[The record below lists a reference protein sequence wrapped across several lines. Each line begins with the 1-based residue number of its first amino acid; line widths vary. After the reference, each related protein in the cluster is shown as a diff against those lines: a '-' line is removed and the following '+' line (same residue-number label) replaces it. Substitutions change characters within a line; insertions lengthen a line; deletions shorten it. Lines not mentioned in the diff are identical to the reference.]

1 MRSIS
6 LVCLI
11 YYHYSIETI
20 EITWNKQNPGAR
32 AILISGPPGIGKT
45 TAAVLISR
53 LMKYD
58 VIELNA
64 SDKRNMSS
72 VRDFLKDS
80 VSACTLNGFR
90 VGGQLLHKKSRK
102 VIVMDEVDGMS
113 SGDRG
118 GIQELVCIFGMPI
131 I

>member
-1 MRSIS
+1 M
-6 LVCLI
+6 LI
-11 YYHYSIETI
+11 C
-20 EITWNKQNPGAR
+20 
-32 AILISGPPGIGKT
+32 
-45 TAAVLISR
+45 R

-80 VSACTLNGFR
+80 VSARTLNGFR
-90 VGGQLLHKKSRK
+90 IGGHLMQKNSKK

-118 GIQELVCIFGMPI
+118 GIQELVSFFWNSLI
-131 I
+131 IDQNNKDHTYTHYMYL